1 MSNKSVE
8 SVHEELLAN
17 VDNRYQKTEG
27 FPVWDILKAM
37 AFGIY
42 QLWLKVFDIEAKQ
55 NVDNLTGSE
64 LERFVYQR
72 KGLSRKEATFAVG
85 AITVTGEGF
94 IGEGTI
100 FSTAG
105 GIEFESIED
114 VTVNGEAIVNV
125 VCTEAGAIGNLPAM
139 SICEMPVTIQ
149 GIVSGCNLE
158 PTRDGYDAETDTSLR
173 ERYYE
178 ALREPVTSG
187 NIYHYKK
194 WAKEVSGVGDVKVFP
209 LWQGDNTVQ
218 VVIIDDNSL
227 VPEQELVDR
236 VQEYIDPDGDGTG
249 AGQAPVGAYCT
260 VTAAEALNINVNVNL
275 IITSVADIELV
286 TSDIKVKIIDYLS
299 SIAFVND
306 YVSIAKIGDLILQ
319 VDGVEDYDTLT
330 VNGIANR
337 IPIPEKSVA
346 VLGEVVINVI

>member
-1 MSNKSVE
+1 MSNKTVE
-8 SVHEELLAN
+8 SVHEELLNN
-17 VDNRYQKTEG
+17 VNNRYQKTEG

-37 AFGIY
+37 AFGLY
-42 QLWLKVFDIEAKQ
+42 KLWLKVFDIEAKQ
-55 NVDNLTGSE
+55 NVDNLTGEE

-72 KGLSRKEATFAVG
+72 KGLSRKAATYAVG
-85 AITVTGEGF
+85 TITVTGEGV
-94 IGEGTI
+94 ITEGSI
-100 FSTAG
+100 FSTVG
-105 GIEFESIED
+105 GIEFEAIED

-125 VCTEAGAIGNLPAM
+125 VCTVAGAIGNLPAM
-139 SICEMPVTIQ
+139 SICEMPVTVQ
-149 GIVSGCNLE
+149 GIVSSCNLE
-158 PTRDGYDAETDTSLR
+158 PTVDGYDAETDGSLR

-178 ALREPVTSG
+178 VLREPVTSG

-236 VQEYIDPDGDGTG
+236 VQAYIDPNKEGIG
-249 AGQAPVGAYCT
+249 AGEAPVGAYCT
-260 VTAAEALNINVNVNL
+260 VTAAEALNININVNL
-275 IITSVADIELV
+275 IITNTAELETV
-286 TSDIKVKIIDYLS
+286 ERDIKANITNYLA

-330 VNGIANR
+330 ANGIANR
-337 IPIPEKSVA
+337 IAIPEKSVA
-346 VLGEVVINVI
+346 VLGAVVINVL

>member
-1 MSNKSVE
+1 MNDKTVE
-8 SVHEELLAN
+8 SVHEELLNN
-17 VDNRYQKTEG
+17 VNNRYQKTEG

-37 AFGIY
+37 AFGLY
-42 QLWLKVFDIEAKQ
+42 NLWLKVFDIEAKQ
-55 NVDNLTGSE
+55 NVDNLTGDE

-85 AITVTGEGF
+85 AITVTGEGV
-94 IGEGTI
+94 ISEGTI
-100 FSTAG
+100 FSTVG
-105 GIEFESIED
+105 GVEFEAIED

-125 VCTEAGAIGNLPAM
+125 VCTVAGAIGNLPAM
-139 SICEMPVTIQ
+139 SICEMPVTVQ
-149 GIVSGCNLE
+149 GIVSSCNLE
-158 PTRDGYDAETDTSLR
+158 PTVDGYDAETDASLR

-227 VPEQELVDR
+227 VPEKELVDR
-236 VQEYIDPDGDGTG
+236 VQAYIDPNKEGIG
-249 AGQAPVGAYCT
+249 AGEAPVGAYCT

-275 IITSVADIELV
+275 IITNTADLETV
-286 TSDIKVKIIDYLS
+286 ERDIKANITNYLA

-330 VNGIANR
+330 ANGIANR
-337 IPIPEKSVA
+337 IAIPEKSVA
-346 VLGEVVINVI
+346 VLGAVVINVL